1 MTLYE
6 EEEFVAE
13 ETEENWEE
21 LLEDDEISPEEQAF
35 IHGWL
40 KAGKGKRVEYVIKD

>member
-6 EEEFVAE
+6 EEEYVAE
-13 ETEENWEE
+13 ETEESWEG

-35 IHGWL
+35 VQGWL
-40 KAGKGKRVEYVIKD
+40 KAGKGKRTEYVIKD